1 MKIEIESHDHNGRTY
16 FEFVLQDGPGNRERV
31 RGYATDLIVAFTK
44 VIEWHERIEREYRDA
59 QSLPP
64 LEATYNEAEADDPAL
79 ETYLNSET
87 NRVRV

>member
-1 MKIEIESHDHNGRTY
+1 MKIEVESHDHEGQIY

-59 QSLPP
+59 HGLLP
-64 LEATYNEAEADDPAL
+64 LEATYNKAEADDPAL
-79 ETYLNSET
+79 ENLPKQ
-87 NRVRV
+87 